1 MTIPAQVRNSAQKA
15 ADLQKSL
22 SEETP
27 PTDPANTND
36 PANNQPGNG
45 GDQPPPPQPPPP
57 EEDWKQWKHK
67 YDTLRGMYN
76 SQVPKLQA
84 EASKVP
90 TLEAKI
96 SELTEALNR
105 RPAPAA
111 GSSAITEKDR
121 EDFGEDTIDMMQ
133 RAARASV
140 EAELNGL
147 RETIATLQAQ
157 VLPKVNA
164 METRQAL
171 TAEEMYFN
179 RLAARV
185 PDWEQINNDARF
197 HAWLLEI
204 DPLTLTTKQVYL
216 EQAHN
221 EMNVEKV
228 ANFFL
233 TWKNAQA
240 STPAPAVTIVPPKTD
255 ELSKQIAPGAGRS
268 GAPPA
273 DPVTYTTS
281 FIAKFYDDVRKGVY
295 RGREKERAEIEQA
308 IFSAQ
313 REGRITN

>member
-1 MTIPAQVRNSAQKA
+1 MTVPAQVRNSAQKA
-15 ADLQKSL
+15 ADLQKAF
-22 SEETP
+22 SEETN
-27 PTDPANTND
+27 PTDPAN
-36 PANNQPGNG
+36 PANDQPGNG
-45 GDQPPPPQPPPP
+45 GNEPPPAPTPPP
-57 EEDWKQWKHK
+57 EEDWKSWKHK

-90 TLEAKI
+90 ALEARV

-105 RPAPAA
+105 RPAAAA
-111 GSSAITEKDR
+111 GSSSITEKDR

-140 EAELNGL
+140 EAELNSL
-147 RETIATLQAQ
+147 RDTIASLQTQ

-185 PDWEQINNDARF
+185 PDWEQINADARF

-204 DPLTLTTKQVYL
+204 DPLTLTTKQAYL

-221 EMNVEKV
+221 DMNVEKV

-233 TWKNAQA
+233 TWKNGL
-240 STPAPAVTIVPPKTD
+240 SAPAAQTTSIVPPKTD
-255 ELSKQIAPGAGRS
+255 ELSKQIAPGAGRNGS
-268 GAPPA
+268 PPA

-281 FIAKFYDDVRKGVY
+281 FIAKFYDDVRKGLY
-295 RGREKERAEIEQA
+295 RGREGERAQLEQA